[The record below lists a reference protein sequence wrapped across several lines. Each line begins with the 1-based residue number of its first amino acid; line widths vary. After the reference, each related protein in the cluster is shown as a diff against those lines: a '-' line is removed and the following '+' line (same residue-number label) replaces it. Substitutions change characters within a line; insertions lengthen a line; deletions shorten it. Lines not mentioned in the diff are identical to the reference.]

1 MTKVKTIKLGRP
13 VNKNSERQ
21 KRLKDLEERRNDG
34 TLKLGRP
41 VNVDSVRQKRLVEI
55 ENRRNNGEVIKRG
68 RPKGSGVKVSK
79 EKAVEISSK
88 SFKVE
93 MSVNGETKNYSKL
106 FKTPKSAIKEMKEVG
121 IKDYKLVEVEV

>member
-1 MTKVKTIKLGRP
+1 MEKVKTIQLGRP

-41 VNVDSVRQKRLVEI
+41 VNVDSVRQKRLFEI

>member
-1 MTKVKTIKLGRP
+1 MEKVKTVQLGRP
-13 VNKNSERQ
+13 VNKNSVRQ
-21 KRLKDLEERRNDG
+21 MRLKDLEERRNDG

-41 VNVDSVRQKRLVEI
+41 VNVDSVRQKRLFEI

-93 MSVNGETKNYSKL
+93 MSVDGETKNYSKL

>member
-1 MTKVKTIKLGRP
+1 MTKVKTVQLGRP
-13 VNKNSERQ
+13 VNKNSVRQ
-21 KRLKDLEERRNDG
+21 MRLRDLEERRKDG

-88 SFKVE
+88 RFKVE

-121 IKDYKLVEVEV
+121 IKDYKLVEVES

>member
-121 IKDYKLVEVEV
+121 IKDYKLVEVVV

>member
-1 MTKVKTIKLGRP
+1 MEKVKTIQLGRP

-41 VNVDSVRQKRLVEI
+41 VNVDSVRQKRLFEI

-88 SFKVE
+88 RFKVE
-93 MSVNGETKNYSKL
+93 MRVNGETKNYSKL

>member
-1 MTKVKTIKLGRP
+1 MTKVKTVQLGRP

-21 KRLKDLEERRNDG
+21 KRLKDLEKRRKDG

>member
-1 MTKVKTIKLGRP
+1 MTKVKTIQLGRP

-21 KRLKDLEERRNDG
+21 KRLKDLEKRRKDG

-41 VNVDSVRQKRLVEI
+41 VNVDSVRQKRLFEI

-88 SFKVE
+88 RFKVE

>member
-1 MTKVKTIKLGRP
+1 MTKVKTIQLGRP

-21 KRLKDLEERRNDG
+21 KRLKDLEKRRKDG

-88 SFKVE
+88 RFKVE

>member
-21 KRLKDLEERRNDG
+21 KRLKDLEKRRKDG

-41 VNVDSVRQKRLVEI
+41 VNMNSDRQKRLKEL
-55 ENRRNNGEVIKRG
+55 EERRNNGEVIKRG

-79 EKAVEISSK
+79 EKAEA
-88 SFKVE
+88 F
-93 MSVNGETKNYSKL
+93 
-106 FKTPKSAIKEMKEVG
+106 
-121 IKDYKLVEVEV
+121 

>member
-1 MTKVKTIKLGRP
+1 MTKVKTVQLGRP

-55 ENRRNNGEVIKRG
+55 ENRRNNGAVIKRG

-93 MSVNGETKNYSKL
+93 MSVDGETKNYSKL

>member
-1 MTKVKTIKLGRP
+1 MEKVKTIQLGRP

-41 VNVDSVRQKRLVEI
+41 VNVDSVRQKRLFEI

-88 SFKVE
+88 RFKVE

>member
-1 MTKVKTIKLGRP
+1 MTKVKTVQLGRP

-21 KRLKDLEERRNDG
+21 KRLRDLEKRRKDG

-41 VNVDSVRQKRLVEI
+41 VNMDSNRQKRLVEM
-55 ENRRNNGEVIKRG
+55 ETRRTNGEVIKRG

-93 MSVNGETKNYSKL
+93 MSVEGKTKNYSKL

-121 IKDYKLVEVEV
+121 IKDYKLVEVES

>member
-1 MTKVKTIKLGRP
+1 MEKVKTIQLGRP

-93 MSVNGETKNYSKL
+93 MSVDGETKNYSKL

>member
-1 MTKVKTIKLGRP
+1 MEKVKTIQLGRP

>member
-41 VNVDSVRQKRLVEI
+41 VNVDSVRQKRLFEI

-93 MSVNGETKNYSKL
+93 MSVDGETKNYSKL

>member
-1 MTKVKTIKLGRP
+1 MTKVKTIQLGRP

-21 KRLKDLEERRNDG
+21 KRLKDLEKRRKDG

-41 VNVDSVRQKRLVEI
+41 VNVDSVRQKRLFEI

>member
-1 MTKVKTIKLGRP
+1 MTKVKTIQLGRP

-41 VNVDSVRQKRLVEI
+41 VNVDSVRQKRLFEI

>member
-1 MTKVKTIKLGRP
+1 MMVL
-13 VNKNSERQ
+13 
-21 KRLKDLEERRNDG
+21 
-34 TLKLGRP
+34 LKLGRP

-88 SFKVE
+88 RFKVE

>member
-93 MSVNGETKNYSKL
+93 MSVDGETKNYSKL

>member
-1 MTKVKTIKLGRP
+1 MTKVKTIQLGRP

-41 VNVDSVRQKRLVEI
+41 VNVDSVRQKRLFEI

-88 SFKVE
+88 RFKVE

>member
-1 MTKVKTIKLGRP
+1 MTKVKTVQLGRP

>member
-21 KRLKDLEERRNDG
+21 KRLKDLEKRRKDG

-41 VNVDSVRQKRLVEI
+41 VNMNSDRQKRLKDLE
-55 ENRRNNGEVIKRG
+55 ERRKNGEVIKRG

-93 MSVNGETKNYSKL
+93 MSVDGETKNYSKL

-121 IKDYKLVEVEV
+121 IKDYKLVEVES

>member
-1 MTKVKTIKLGRP
+1 MTKVKTVQLGRP

-41 VNVDSVRQKRLVEI
+41 VNVDSVRQKRLFEI

-93 MSVNGETKNYSKL
+93 MSVDGETKNYSKL